1 MVTEL
6 DLNVYQSIL
15 VIAFCI
21 TGIIFLLRHR
31 KPYISDRDVLKE
43 QEYKTS
49 NKLTNDSYGAYIQSQ
64 GRYYN

>member
-6 DLNVYQSIL
+6 DLNIYQSLL

-21 TGIIFLLRHR
+21 TGIIVLLRHR
-31 KPYISDRDVLKE
+31 KPYISDTDVLKE

-49 NKLTNDSYGAYIQSQ
+49 TELTNDSYGAYIQSQ